1 MALISVRDFG
11 FAFPQGE
18 PLLHSVSC
26 DVEEGSF
33 TVLLGA
39 NGSGKTTFLKQLH
52 PVLADAGT
60 RTGSVLWQ
68 GKPLTRDSSAVSD
81 SSTAI
86 AEDIGFVMQRSE
98 SQIVTDKVWHELAFG
113 LENLGLPSSEIQRK
127 VAEISTF
134 FGIQEWFDKDVS
146 ELSGGQKQ
154 ILNLASSMVMNPR
167 LLILDEPTAQLD
179 PISADSF
186 IQMLHRLNYEL
197 GVTILVAEHELQKI
211 LPFATQ
217 LLFMAEGHIAV
228 SGTPQEAIP
237 QIMRRYPQYAAAMP
251 QAAQIFMESRTDV
264 SRETSAV
271 TQRPIPLTIGEG
283 QQWIESMLGEPPQ
296 RTQKERAGREPAP
309 VLAPTLKHESE
320 SGPVPA
326 PTPELSSAPK
336 PASGLQTEAEE
347 QSEDERVTAPVA
359 LEARNLWFRYG
370 AAEPDLL
377 RGLDLSVRKGEILAL
392 VGSNG
397 SGKST
402 LISLLSGVR
411 RPYRGSVRLE
421 GKRLTRIPEERL
433 FDHYLGVLPQDPQ
446 TMFVKSTVSADL
458 ASVLPPVSLVH
469 RLPMVDRLRGRGNE
483 EKLAER
489 EKEEI
494 AQGAEALGITE
505 VLDRHPFDL
514 SGGEQQLV
522 ALLKVLLLRPRILL
536 LDEPTKGLDEEA
548 KKRVIEL
555 LQLLKNHGVTTVMV
569 THDIEFAARA
579 ADRAGLFFNGRV
591 VSVEPVNTF
600 FSSNNFYTTSASRIA
615 RDWFPEAVTKDEVI
629 ACLKHSIRS

>member
-1 MALISVRDFG
+1 MALISVRDFS

-68 GKPLTRDSSAVSD
+68 GKPLTRDSSVASD
-81 SSTAI
+81 SSAAI

-113 LENLGLPSSEIQRK
+113 LENLGLPPSEIQRK

-134 FGIQEWFDKDVS
+134 FGIQEWFDKEVS

-217 LLFMAEGHIAV
+217 LLFIAEGHIAV

-251 QAAQIFMESRTDV
+251 QAAQIFMESRANV

-271 TQRPIPLTIGEG
+271 TQQQIPLTIGEG
-283 QQWIESMLGEPPQ
+283 QQWLESMLGTPPQ
-296 RTQKERAGREPAP
+296 HPQKEKIA
-309 VLAPTLKHESE
+309 L
-320 SGPVPA
+320 GPGPA
-326 PTPELSSAPK
+326 PTPRQESELGPAPTSAPRV
-336 PASGLQTEAEE
+336 EAES
-347 QSEDERVTAPVA
+347 QSGDERGAAPVA

-370 AAEPDLL
+370 ATEPDLL

-402 LISLLSGVR
+402 LISLLSGVQ

-458 ASVLPPVSLVH
+458 ASVLPPVSFSVADRVPL
-469 RLPMVDRLRGRGNE
+469 VDRLRGKAAK
-483 EKLAER
+483 EKLAEQ

-579 ADRAGLFFNGRV
+579 AGRAGLFFNGRV
-591 VSVEPVNTF
+591 VSVEPVNAF